1 MATLMTSSVT
11 EEAVSEGAER
21 GAYVVRD
28 APDHL
33 ETQAGKFTGMVAS
46 LRERMVDE
54 DRPSWLAR
62 IGLPLITLGSC
73 AILFV
78 LYVYA
83 FTGFQEQRAQRE
95 MLNTFTSPAGAV
107 PLSGKVPIDGTPT
120 AVIRIPSLGLHQV
133 VIQGTTATE
142 LMKGPGVLTQAA
154 RPGTIGNAVILGRR
168 ATSGAPFSH
177 IETLKPG
184 SQILLATGLGHFRYL
199 VVAVKYAKPGQL
211 SPASPL
217 PGRWLTLV
225 TADSSVKPAGIL
237 YARSKLVSDPAAST
251 RAKTAPSDAELGL
264 AGDPAALTPS
274 LVWGIMLALVLGL
287 TFAAYRRLHRQLI
300 TVYLLTTPIV
310 LAVALVL
317 FSNLYRLLP
326 ATL

>member
-1 MATLMTSSVT
+1 MTSAVT
-11 EEAVSEGAER
+11 EEAVSEGAEH
-21 GAYVVRD
+21 GTYVVKD
-28 APDHL
+28 APEHL
-33 ETQAGKFTGMVAS
+33 ETDAGKFAGFVAA

-62 IGLPLITLGSC
+62 IGLPLITLGTC

-78 LYVYA
+78 LYVYT

-95 MLNTFTSPAGAV
+95 MLNSFTSPAGAV
-107 PLSGKVPIDGTPT
+107 PLSGKVPNDGTPT

-142 LMKGPGVLTQAA
+142 LTKGPGVLTQAA

-168 ATSGAPFSH
+168 ATSGAPFAS
-177 IETLKPG
+177 IETLKRG
-184 SQILLATGLGHFRYL
+184 ARISLTTGLGHFNYK
-199 VVAVKYAKPGQL
+199 VVAVKHAKPGQL
-211 SPASPL
+211 SPASPHS
-217 PGRWLTLV
+217 GRWLTLI
-225 TADSSVKPAGIL
+225 TADSSVKPAGL
-237 YARSKLVSDPAAST
+237 VYARSKLMTAPAAST
-251 RAKTAPSDAELGL
+251 RAKTAPSKAELGL
-264 AGDPAALTPS
+264 VGDPAALTPS
-274 LVWGIMLALVLGL
+274 LVWGIILALVLSL